1 MTSNDIKTNTHSIL
15 VKTALN
21 MLKQKLDDKLISSV
35 TGLSLEEISKL
46 KNKL

>member
-1 MTSNDIKTNTHSIL
+1 MTVSNDAHPIL
-15 VKTALN
+15 IKTALN

-35 TGLSLEEISKL
+35 TGLSLEEIAKL